1 MKIKYLYTAIL
12 CFIAFLSPVNG
23 SCKHSASE
31 AILELRRQ
39 YPKFKP
45 DALEIVRVM
54 SDAKLYRI
62 NYCIGRV
69 TTVPKGLLDSS
80 LTQRM
85 AYLLDVYKFDSVVF
99 SDGCA
104 TFIKPRIV
112 SDSGFVVNVG
122 FKLFI
127 EEGGP
132 KDGVC
137 VDEIEMQPLD
147 DKHLLL
153 YEKLDRGFYIY
164 RLLTEAGDF
173 SINFDY
179 NEAVVITPAPLPTQN
194 PPGLEPP
201 LPSST
206 PVHQQNGMEKKDSS
220 K

>member
-1 MKIKYLYTAIL
+1 MKTRYQYTAIL
-12 CFIAFLSPVNG
+12 CFIAFLWPVAG
-23 SCKHSASE
+23 LCKDSASE

-45 DALEIVRVM
+45 DAAEIIRSM
-54 SDAKLYRI
+54 SDAKLLRM
-62 NYCIGRV
+62 NYCSGRFS
-69 TTVPKGLLDSS
+69 TVPKGVGSS
-80 LTQRM
+80 FLSHRM
-85 AYLLDVYKFDSVVF
+85 EYLFSVYKVISVV
-99 SDGCA
+99 SCDGCV
-104 TFIKPRIV
+104 TFITYRTGYEADFDVAVGYKFFIGGAEPR
-112 SDSGFVVNVG
+112 
-122 FKLFI
+122 
-127 EEGGP
+127 
-132 KDGVC
+132 DGVC
-137 VDEIEMQPLD
+137 VDDLAIQPLD

>member
-1 MKIKYLYTAIL
+1 MKTSYLYTVIL
-12 CFIAFLSPVNG
+12 CFIAFLSPVDG
-23 SCKHSASE
+23 SCKDSASE
-31 AILELRRQ
+31 AILELRRE

-54 SDAKLYRI
+54 SDAKLFRM
-62 NYCIGRV
+62 NYYKGRV
-69 TTVPKGLLDSS
+69 TTIPKGLLDSS

-153 YEKLDRGFYIY
+153 YEKLDRGLYIY
-164 RLLTEAGDF
+164 RLLSEAGDF
-173 SINFDY
+173 SIS
-179 NEAVVITPAPLPTQN
+179 NEAIEAMELCPSPVPTQN
-194 PPGLEPP
+194 PPVLEPA
-201 LPSST
+201 LPSPT
-206 PVHQQNGMEKKDSS
+206 PVQQQNGKEKKDAS